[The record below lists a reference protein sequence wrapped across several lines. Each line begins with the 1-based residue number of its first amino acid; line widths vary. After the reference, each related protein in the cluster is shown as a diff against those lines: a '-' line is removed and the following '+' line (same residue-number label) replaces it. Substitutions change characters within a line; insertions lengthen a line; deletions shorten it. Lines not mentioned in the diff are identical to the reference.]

1 MILKY
6 FDYIK
11 DVNDI
16 DYNVMGFFL
25 ILRRFINGQKSG
37 KIKWFIIFYDYN

>member
-25 ILRRFINGQKSG
+25 
-37 KIKWFIIFYDYN
+37 KIYKWIEKWKNKMVDYFL